1 MIMSKTKLNTL
12 ISFGVVG
19 LALLT
24 GASTALA
31 NDSDRI
37 SLLEKEV
44 QALKLRLANLESPQS
59 TPSNRQR
66 VVATKD
72 GWKSLPNWRSLK
84 KGMNPDEVRSVLD
97 EPVNVRAS
105 GPFTYWNYSNRG
117 TVTFYEE
124 RLDGWTEPR

>member
-1 MIMSKTKLNTL
+1 MNKTNLNSL
-12 ISFGVVG
+12 ISLGAIGV
-19 LALLT
+19 ALLT
-24 GASTALA
+24 GATTAMA

-44 QALKLRLANLESPQS
+44 KELKLRLANLESPQS
-59 TPSNRQR
+59 TPSNRPR

-105 GPFTYWNYSNRG
+105 GPLTIWNYSNRG

-124 RLDGWTEPR
+124 RLDGWIEPR

>member
-1 MIMSKTKLNTL
+1 MIKRQINLNAL
-12 ISFGVVG
+12 VRLSAIG

-24 GASTALA
+24 GATTALA

-37 SLLEKEV
+37 TTLEKEV
-44 QALKLRLANLESPQS
+44 QELKLRLANLESPQS
-59 TPSNRQR
+59 TPSNRPK

-72 GWKSLPNWRSLK
+72 GWKSLANWRSLK
-84 KGMNPDEVRSVLD
+84 KGMGPDDVRGVLD
-97 EPVNVRAS
+97 EPAIVRAS
-105 GPFTYWNYSNRG
+105 GPFTIWNYSNRG

>member
-12 ISFGVVG
+12 ISLCAVG

-24 GASTALA
+24 GATTAIA

-59 TPSNRQR
+59 TPSNRPR

-72 GWKSLPNWRSLK
+72 GWKSLANWRSLK

-97 EPVNVRAS
+97 EPANVRAS
-105 GPFTYWNYSNRG
+105 GPLTDWNYSNRG

-124 RLDGWTEPR
+124 RLHGWTEPR

>member
-1 MIMSKTKLNTL
+1 MIMIKTKLNTL
-12 ISFGVVG
+12 ISLCAVG

-24 GASTALA
+24 GATTAIA

-37 SLLEKEV
+37 SLHEKEV

-59 TPSNRQR
+59 TPSNRPR

-72 GWKSLPNWRSLK
+72 GWKSLANWRSLK

-97 EPVNVRAS
+97 EPANVRAS
-105 GPFTYWNYSNRG
+105 GPLTDWNYSNRG

-124 RLDGWTEPR
+124 RLHGWTEPR

>member
-1 MIMSKTKLNTL
+1 MCKKKLNTL
-12 ISFGVVG
+12 ISLCAVG

-24 GASTALA
+24 GATTAIA

-59 TPSNRQR
+59 TLSNLPR

-72 GWKSLPNWRSLK
+72 GWKALANWRSLK

-97 EPVNVRAS
+97 EPANVRAY
-105 GPFTYWNYSNRG
+105 GPLTDWNYSNRG

-124 RLDGWTEPR
+124 RLHGWNEPR